1 MTEKSLFHIVTLSL
15 SIYYEI
21 SSLRNEGTLNMVKMK
36 LTVALI
42 CSALGSFALA
52 QDITGTWQQI
62 DDKTGSPKSVI
73 EIRKEANQTYTGKII
88 KITPRPGYTPREL
101 CNKCPAPYTDQ
112 PILGMDILKG
122 LKQVKDSNNYEKG
135 RVIDPLAGRI
145 YDAKIRLNSTGKRLT
160 LRAYMGVSTLGRS
173 QTWIRIQ

>member
-1 MTEKSLFHIVTLSL
+1 MKKFKAGFLFLAAMMG
-15 SIYYEI
+15 
-21 SSLRNEGTLNMVKMK
+21 SS
-36 LTVALI
+36 A
-42 CSALGSFALA
+42 FA
-52 QDITGTWQQI
+52 QDLSGTWQQI
-62 DDKTGSPKSVI
+62 DDKTGSPKAVI

-88 KITPRPGYTPREL
+88 KVTPRPGYTPREL
-101 CNKCPAPYTDQ
+101 CNKCPAPYTNQ

-122 LKQVKDSNNYEKG
+122 LQQVKDSNNYEKG